1 MENNDFEYKYSAP
14 TKQER
19 KEIESIRNS
28 YIPQSVQHSKL
39 DRLRKLHARVKN
51 VPLIN
56 SLTIGIIGILIFGL
70 GLTMVLE
77 WGIVLWG
84 VVVGVVGC
92 AIMGVAYPI
101 HLRLEKF
108 MKLKYSEEIIK
119 ISDEL
124 LNDEK

>member
-1 MENNDFEYKYSAP
+1 MKNNDFEYKYVAP

-28 YIPQSVQHSKL
+28 YIPQPVSHSKL
-39 DRLRKLHARVKN
+39 DRLRKLHARVQN
-51 VPLIN
+51 VPLIS
-56 SLTIGIIGILIFGL
+56 SLTIGIVGILIFGL

-77 WGIVLWG
+77 WNIVVWG
-84 VVVGVVGC
+84 VVVGIVGC
-92 AIMGVAYPI
+92 AISSVAYPI
-101 HLRLEKF
+101 HLVVTKK
-108 MKLKYSEEIIK
+108 MKSKYSEEIIN